1 MMRELRVT
9 TTQGADTGLEDTVV
23 EAFKASLRGALLR
36 PGDVGYE
43 DTRKIH
49 NGMIDRRPALIA
61 CCAGVA
67 DVLTGVRFAREH
79 DLLVSVRGGGHG
91 MPGFAVCEGGLML
104 DLSGMKSV
112 HVDPHHR
119 TVRAEAGVTWGEFD
133 HETQAFGLAT
143 TGGVVGSTG
152 IAGLTLGG
160 GHGFLMRRY
169 GLACDNLLSVDVVTA
184 DGRWLCASAT
194 EHAELFWG
202 LRGGGGN
209 FGVVTSFDYRLHPL
223 ETMLAGMVIY
233 PMAQAKAFLKR
244 YREVTSTAPDELG
257 SLVALGTLPDGTQA
271 AILLVGY
278 SGPIADG
285 EKLLRP
291 LREFGPPLADQVSPS
306 PYMALQGI
314 SEHFNPRGYR
324 NYLKTNYLRELSDD
338 AIDILVERYASVPAP
353 FSHIVVEHMGG
364 AVSRMDRQAT
374 AYNYRDAQ
382 YNFLIVGMWAD
393 PAQDARAIPWVRSLW
408 QALQPFSSGNI
419 YVNYESD
426 VGVDRVQAAYGAA
439 KYDRLVALKNT
450 YDPTNFFRLNA
461 NIKPTV

>member
-36 PGDVGYE
+36 PGDVGYD

-61 CCAGVA
+61 CCTGVA

-79 DLLVSVRGGGHG
+79 DLLVSVRGGGHS

-184 DGRWLCASAT
+184 AGRWLGANNT

-209 FGVVTSFDYRLHPL
+209 FGVVTSFEYRLHPL

-233 PMAQAKAFLKR
+233 PIAQAKAFLKF

-271 AILLVGY
+271 AVLLVGY

-338 AIDILVERYASVPAP
+338 AIDILVERYASVPAT

-393 PAQDARAIPWVRSLW
+393 PAQDASGISWVRGLW

-426 VGVDRVQAAYGAA
+426 VGVERVQAAYGAA

>member
-23 EAFKASLRGALLR
+23 EAFKASLRGVLLR
-36 PGDVGYE
+36 PGDVGYD

-143 TGGVVGSTG
+143 TGGVVSSTG

-184 DGRWLCASAT
+184 DGRWLCAGAT

-209 FGVVTSFDYRLHPL
+209 FGVVPSFEYRLHPL

-271 AILLVGY
+271 AVLLVGY

>member
-1 MMRELRVT
+1 MRELRVT
-9 TTQGADTGLEDTVV
+9 TTQGAETELEDTIV
-23 EAFKASLRGALLR
+23 EAFQASLRGVLLR
-36 PGDVGYE
+36 PGSEGY
-43 DTRKIH
+43 DDARTIH
-49 NGMIDRRPALIA
+49 NGMIDRHPALIA
-61 CCAGVA
+61 RCAGVA

-112 HVDPHHR
+112 HVVPHDR
-119 TVRAEAGVTWGEFD
+119 TARAEAGVTWREFD

-169 GLACDNLLSVDVVTA
+169 GLACDNLLAADVVTA
-184 DGRWLCASAT
+184 DGRWLRASAT
-194 EHAELFWG
+194 ENAELFWG

-209 FGVVTSFDYRLHPL
+209 FGVVTSFEYRLHPL
-223 ETMLAGMVIY
+223 GTMLAGMVIY
-233 PMAQAKAFLKR
+233 PIGKAKAFLR
-244 YREVTSTAPDELG
+244 LYRDVTSTAPDEFG

-271 AILLVGY
+271 AVLLVGY
-278 SGPIADG
+278 HGSAADG

-291 LREFGPPLADQVSPS
+291 LREFAPPLADQVAPV
-306 PYMALQGI
+306 PYAALQGI

-324 NYLKTNYLRELSDD
+324 NYLKTNYLKDLSDD
-338 AIDILVERYASVPAP
+338 AIDILVERYMSVPAP

-364 AVSRMDRQAT
+364 AVSRMDQHAT

-382 YNFLIVGMWAD
+382 YNFLIVGIWHDSAE
-393 PAQDARAIPWVRSLW
+393 DAGNIQWVRSLW
-408 QALQPFSSGNI
+408 QAIQPFSTGNI

-426 VGVDRVQAAYGAA
+426 VGADRVQAAYGAA

-450 YDPTNFFRLNA
+450 YDPTNVFRLNA

>member
-1 MMRELRVT
+1 MRELRVT
-9 TTQGADTGLEDTVV
+9 TMQGADTGLEDTVV

-143 TGGVVGSTG
+143 TGGVVSSTG

-271 AILLVGY
+271 AVLLVGY

>member
-79 DLLVSVRGGGHG
+79 ELLVSVRGGGHG

-119 TVRAEAGVTWGEFD
+119 MVRAEAGVTWGEFD

-184 DGRWLCASAT
+184 DGRWLRASAT

-209 FGVVTSFDYRLHPL
+209 FGVVTSFEYRLHPL

-233 PMAQAKAFLKR
+233 PIAQAKAFLR
-244 YREVTSTAPDELG
+244 LYREVTNTAPDELG

-271 AILLVGY
+271 AVLLVGY

-353 FSHIVVEHMGG
+353 FSHIVLEHMGG

-393 PAQDARAIPWVRSLW
+393 PAQDAGGISWVRGLW

-450 YDPTNFFRLNA
+450 YDPANFFRLNA

>member
-61 CCAGVA
+61 RCAGVA

-209 FGVVTSFDYRLHPL
+209 FGVVTSFEYRLHPL

-271 AILLVGY
+271 AVLLVGY

>member
-1 MMRELRVT
+1 MSELQVT

-23 EAFKASLRGALLR
+23 EAFKASLRGALLC
-36 PGDVGYE
+36 PGDVGY
-43 DTRKIH
+43 DDARTIH

-61 CCAGVA
+61 RCAGVA

-79 DLLVSVRGGGHG
+79 DVLVSVRGGGHG

-112 HVDPHHR
+112 HVDPYHR
-119 TVRAEAGVTWGEFD
+119 TVRADAGVTWREFD

-194 EHAELFWG
+194 ENAELFWG

-209 FGVVTSFDYRLHPL
+209 FGVVTSFEYRLHPL

-233 PMAQAKAFLKR
+233 PMAQAKAFLKL
-244 YREVTSTAPDELG
+244 YREVTSTAPDEFG

-271 AILLVGY
+271 AVLLVGY

-291 LREFGPPLADQVSPS
+291 LREFGPPTSGSGRSVALRGPPRHLRAFQPARLPKLPEDELPQGPQRRRHRHPGRALRQRAGPVFAHRGRTHGRGRQPHGPECHRLQLSGCAVQLPHCRHVGRSGAGRHAPS
-306 PYMALQGI
+306 
-314 SEHFNPRGYR
+314 RG
-324 NYLKTNYLRELSDD
+324 S
-338 AIDILVERYASVPAP
+338 
-353 FSHIVVEHMGG
+353 
-364 AVSRMDRQAT
+364 AVSGRRSSRSHRGTSTSTMSRTSART
-374 AYNYRDAQ
+374 ASRPHT
-382 YNFLIVGMWAD
+382 G
-393 PAQDARAIPWVRSLW
+393 RR
-408 QALQPFSSGNI
+408 
-419 YVNYESD
+419 
-426 VGVDRVQAAYGAA
+426 
-439 KYDRLVALKNT
+439 NT
-450 YDPTNFFRLNA
+450 TAWWP
-461 NIKPTV
+461 

>member
-49 NGMIDRRPALIA
+49 NGMIDRRPALIT

-271 AILLVGY
+271 AVLLVGY

>member
-1 MMRELRVT
+1 MTELRVT
-9 TTQGADTGLEDTVV
+9 TTQGADIGLEDTVL
-23 EAFKASLRGALLR
+23 EAFKASLRGSLLR
-36 PGDVGYE
+36 PGDMGYE

-61 CCAGVA
+61 CCSGVA

-184 DGRWLCASAT
+184 DGRWLGASNT

-209 FGVVTSFDYRLHPL
+209 FGVVTSFEYRLHPL

-233 PMAQAKAFLKR
+233 PIAQAKAFLR
-244 YREVTSTAPDELG
+244 LYREVTSTAPDELG

-271 AILLVGY
+271 AVLLVGY

-306 PYMALQGI
+306 PYGALQGI

-324 NYLKTNYLRELSDD
+324 NYLKTNYLRDLSDD

-393 PAQDARAIPWVRSLW
+393 PAQDAGGISWVRGLW

>member
-1 MMRELRVT
+1 MTELRVT
-9 TTQGADTGLEDTVV
+9 TTQGTDIGLEDTVL

-36 PGDVGYE
+36 PSDAGYE

-104 DLSGMKSV
+104 DLSDMKSV

-184 DGRWLCASAT
+184 DGRWLGASDT

-209 FGVVTSFDYRLHPL
+209 FGVATSFEYRLHPL

-233 PMAQAKAFLKR
+233 PIAQAKAFLR
-244 YREVTSTAPDELG
+244 LYREVTSTAPDELG

-271 AILLVGY
+271 AVLLVGY

-291 LREFGPPLADQVSPS
+291 LREFGPLLADQVSPS
-306 PYMALQGI
+306 PYRALQGI

-324 NYLKTNYLRELSDD
+324 NYLKTNYLRDLSDD

-393 PAQDARAIPWVRSLW
+393 PAQDASGISWVRGLW

-426 VGVDRVQAAYGAA
+426 VGVERVQAAYGAA

>member
-23 EAFKASLRGALLR
+23 EAFKASLRGVLLR
-36 PGDVGYE
+36 PGDVGYD

-209 FGVVTSFDYRLHPL
+209 FGVVTSFEYRLHPL

-271 AILLVGY
+271 AVLLVGY

>member
-1 MMRELRVT
+1 MRELRVT
-9 TTQGADTGLEDTVV
+9 TTQGAETGLEDTTV
-23 EAFKASLRGALLR
+23 EAFQASLRGALLH
-36 PGDVGYE
+36 PGSEGYE

-112 HVDPHHR
+112 HVVPHDR
-119 TVRAEAGVTWGEFD
+119 TARAEAGVTWREFD

-169 GLACDNLLSVDVVTA
+169 GLACDNLLAADVVTA
-184 DGRWLCASAT
+184 DGRWLRAGAT
-194 EHAELFWG
+194 ENAELFWG

-209 FGVVTSFDYRLHPL
+209 FGVVTSFAYRLHPL
-223 ETMLAGMVIY
+223 GTMLAGMVIY
-233 PMAQAKAFLKR
+233 PIGKAKEFLR
-244 YREVTSTAPDELG
+244 LYREVTSTAPDELG

-271 AILLVGY
+271 AVLLAGY
-278 SGPIADG
+278 TGPLADG

-291 LREFGPPLADQVSPS
+291 LREFGPPLADQVGPS
-306 PYMALQGI
+306 PYIALQSI
-314 SEHFNPRGYR
+314 TEHFNPRGYR
-324 NYLKTNYLRELSDD
+324 NYLKTNYFTDLSD
-338 AIDILVERYASVPAP
+338 
-353 FSHIVVEHMGG
+353 
-364 AVSRMDRQAT
+364 
-374 AYNYRDAQ
+374 
-382 YNFLIVGMWAD
+382 
-393 PAQDARAIPWVRSLW
+393 
-408 QALQPFSSGNI
+408 
-419 YVNYESD
+419 
-426 VGVDRVQAAYGAA
+426 
-439 KYDRLVALKNT
+439 
-450 YDPTNFFRLNA
+450 
-461 NIKPTV
+461 

>member
-67 DVLTGVRFAREH
+67 DILTGVRFAREH
-79 DLLVSVRGGGHG
+79 DLLVSVRGGGHS

-184 DGRWLCASAT
+184 DGRWLGASDT

-202 LRGGGGN
+202 LRAGGGN
-209 FGVVTSFDYRLHPL
+209 FGVATSFEYRLHPL

-233 PMAQAKAFLKR
+233 PIAQAKAFLR
-244 YREVTSTAPDELG
+244 LYREVTSTAPDELG

-271 AILLVGY
+271 AVLLVGY

-291 LREFGPPLADQVSPS
+291 LREFGPLLADQVSPS
-306 PYMALQGI
+306 PYRALQGI

-324 NYLKTNYLRELSDD
+324 NYLKTNYLRDLSDD

-393 PAQDARAIPWVRSLW
+393 PAQDAGGISWVRGLW

-461 NIKPTV
+461 NVKPTV

>member
-61 CCAGVA
+61 RCAGVA

-209 FGVVTSFDYRLHPL
+209 FGVVPSFEYRLHPL
-223 ETMLAGMVIY
+223 ATMLAGMVIY

-271 AILLVGY
+271 AVLLVGY